1 MNSPL
6 KKILYTIN
14 NGSLASCVSMYFGT
28 GWSLVLFSFPV
39 VNQLTTSNY
48 YLQFVPQVTTA
59 TVFFTWVTA
68 LIMVNAIILLIEER
82 KTPLKWFGAGVLLTV
97 IVATALTE
105 IYLLPY
111 NKQMASGITSETELK
126 YILEKWMKLNKIRV
140 GIWSIQWLLVMIYF
154 FIKMN
159 KKPVTHES

>member
-1 MNSPL
+1 M
-6 KKILYTIN
+6 
-14 NGSLASCVSMYFGT
+14 
-28 GWSLVLFSFPV
+28 
-39 VNQLTTSNY
+39 
-48 YLQFVPQVTTA
+48 QFVPQVTTA

-68 LIMVNAIILLIEER
+68 LIMINAIILLIEER

>member
-6 KKILYTIN
+6 KKTLHTIN
-14 NGSLASCVSMYFGT
+14 NGSLAACVSMYLGT

-39 VNQLTTSNY
+39 ADQLTTSNY
-48 YLQFVPQVTTA
+48 YMQFVPQVTTA

-68 LIMVNAIILLIEER
+68 LIMVNAIILLIEEW

-111 NKQMASGITSETELK
+111 NKQMASGITSGSDLK
-126 YILEKWMKLNKIRV
+126 YILEKWMNLNKIRV
-140 GIWSIQWLLVMIYF
+140 GIWSVQWLLVMIYF

-159 KKPVTHES
+159 KKTVTHES

>member
-68 LIMVNAIILLIEER
+68 LIMINAIILLIEER

>member
-14 NGSLASCVSMYFGT
+14 NGSLAVCVSMYLGT

-68 LIMVNAIILLIEER
+68 LIMINAIILLIEEW

-97 IVATALTE
+97 ILATSLTE

-111 NKQMASGITSETELK
+111 NKQMAAGITSETELK
-126 YILEKWMKLNKIRV
+126 YILGKWMNLNK
-140 GIWSIQWLLVMIYF
+140 MT
-154 FIKMN
+154 
-159 KKPVTHES
+159 KKY